1 MAPSLRV
8 GWTYV
13 GDKRVNAL
21 DGREVT
27 ANELSLPPGV
37 RALGD
42 EVPVQVVNKSHWIS
56 SATVIGGSWPGGG
69 NVKQLETTRKAMGSN
84 SIMAKK
90 GERGGKASCTNG
102 CKKVWG

>member
-42 EVPVQVVNKSHWIS
+42 EVPVQVVNKSHWI
-56 SATVIGGSWPGGG
+56 
-69 NVKQLETTRKAMGSN
+69 
-84 SIMAKK
+84 
-90 GERGGKASCTNG
+90 
-102 CKKVWG
+102 

>member
-13 GDKRVNAL
+13 GDKWVNAL
-21 DGREVT
+21 DEREVT

-42 EVPVQVVNKSHWIS
+42 EVPVQVVNKSHWI
-56 SATVIGGSWPGGG
+56 
-69 NVKQLETTRKAMGSN
+69 
-84 SIMAKK
+84 
-90 GERGGKASCTNG
+90 
-102 CKKVWG
+102 